1 MMNPSNKIDL
11 LALFLLLVAG
21 IITSLY
27 FDVKPLT
34 SALLFFGFPSAY
46 LQIRR
51 PKNIHRVC
59 AGTFLF
65 GFLFGFGFD
74 FMALINMAWDE
85 PLNQL
90 FFRNRILGVIALD
103 HIIWFLLWTFSII
116 TFYDHFLDHER
127 SDKISHNYRWGL
139 YAALAFIGAM
149 LFLYIVAPN
158 ILLFRYAYLVLGITA
173 TIPLMLLIIRRPSF
187 YSKFIKVVPYFF
199 LLYLSYEL
207 VAVYLGQWNFP
218 GQYIGKINIF
228 GLEFPFE
235 EFFFWT
241 IMSSVSIL
249 SYYEI
254 FVDDGR

>member
-90 FFRNRILGVIALD
+90 FFPNRILGVIALD
-103 HIIWFLLWTFSII
+103 HIIWFLL
-116 TFYDHFLDHER
+116 
-127 SDKISHNYRWGL
+127 
-139 YAALAFIGAM
+139 
-149 LFLYIVAPN
+149 
-158 ILLFRYAYLVLGITA
+158 
-173 TIPLMLLIIRRPSF
+173 
-187 YSKFIKVVPYFF
+187 
-199 LLYLSYEL
+199 
-207 VAVYLGQWNFP
+207 WNFP